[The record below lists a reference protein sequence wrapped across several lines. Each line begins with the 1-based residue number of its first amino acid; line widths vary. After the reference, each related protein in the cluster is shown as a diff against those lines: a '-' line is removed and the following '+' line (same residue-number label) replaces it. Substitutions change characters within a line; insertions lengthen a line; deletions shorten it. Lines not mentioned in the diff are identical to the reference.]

1 MSPEAASTEVKKILW
16 ERFNQGGGKS
26 LEAYRDMAMDQTRS
40 YLRLGVRYPQLAR
53 GFHWLG
59 RLRTRSFWTAGR
71 FAQIKWIADE
81 FRTKCPF
88 CQVVNGKGEDIAHFL
103 TECAAW
109 NESRD
114 RYLGGWTFGM
124 GATWFNLLGG
134 SKEDSGL
141 SLENILDLWCPKI
154 GTFHPDVDLQ
164 NEVPDGDNREQ
175 VTPGCVLVSQYLQ
188 QVIPQRIARLRPL
201 LEAPRADAA
210 NIGMAVLVA
219 GGDVVG
225 VDEGVHADQGPPPV
239 DRHT

>member
-1 MSPEAASTEVKKILW
+1 
-16 ERFNQGGGKS
+16 
-26 LEAYRDMAMDQTRS
+26 
-40 YLRLGVRYPQLAR
+40 
-53 GFHWLG
+53 
-59 RLRTRSFWTAGR
+59 
-71 FAQIKWIADE
+71 
-81 FRTKCPF
+81 
-88 CQVVNGKGEDIAHFL
+88 
-103 TECAAW
+103 
-109 NESRD
+109 
-114 RYLGGWTFGM
+114 M

-141 SLENILDLWCPKI
+141 SLENILDLWCPRI